1 MPASARPVRGRGLDD
16 QSYDFT
22 VVIPAYNEAQ
32 VIDRVLGGLGKL
44 ADRRFEIIVVDD
56 GSSDGT
62 AAAAEA
68 AMAGLDEAAGAC
80 GRVVRHPYNM
90 GNGAAVKTG
99 IRQARGERILF
110 MDADGQHAVDDLPR
124 LLASLDRFD
133 MAVGARSK
141 ESQAGWHRRL
151 ANGFYNRFASYVA
164 RRPIKDLTSGFRGLR
179 REVARRYVSLLPNG
193 FSYPTTITLCLMR
206 GGFSVDYIPIEARR
220 REGKSKIKLLSDGS
234 KFLLVILKI
243 CMLFSPMRISLP
255 VSLYLFLMG
264 VGYYAFTF
272 VTEHRFTNMSMLLF
286 TTSVTVFMMGLIA
299 EQIAQMRFER
309 SEDR

>member
-1 MPASARPVRGRGLDD
+1 MDD

-32 VIDRVLGGLGKL
+32 VIERVLGGLGKL

-56 GSSDGT
+56 GSTDGT
-62 AAAAEA
+62 AATAAA
-68 AMAGLDEAAGAC
+68 AMAGLDGAAGAC
-80 GRVVRHPYNM
+80 GRVVRHPYNI

-99 IRQARGERILF
+99 IRQARGELILF

-179 REVARRYVSLLPNG
+179 QEVARRYVSLLPNG

-220 REGKSKIKLLSDGS
+220 RAGKSKIKLLSDGS

-243 CMLFSPMRISLP
+243 CMLFSPMRIFLP

-264 VGYYAFTF
+264 LGYYAYTF
-272 VTEHRFTNMSMLLF
+272 VTEHRLTNMSMLLF